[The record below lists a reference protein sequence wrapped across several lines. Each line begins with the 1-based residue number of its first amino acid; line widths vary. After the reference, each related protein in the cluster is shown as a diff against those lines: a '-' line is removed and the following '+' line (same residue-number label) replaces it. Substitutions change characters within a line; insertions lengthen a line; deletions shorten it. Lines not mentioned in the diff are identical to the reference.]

1 MGTWW
6 ARSVVRCSRLRG
18 RDGRG
23 YVSGS
28 RSRAL
33 TLHGALE
40 GASEGSHHEVLGIA
54 QGQPPL
60 PLHHGGGERGERGEV
75 ASVWHHLLRIQTAFS
90 ARRLTGA
97 KGRRPRSPVD
107 LERCRSRRCGRVGRR
122 ARLVSRAVGAWS
134 RAGPCATVPTRDNK
148 TRECQISFSHLARH
162 ASAPFIIVSCIFVW
176 YGQLE

>member
-107 LERCRSRRCGRVGRR
+107 LERYRSRRCGRVGRR
-122 ARLVSRAVGAWS
+122 AVRFAAVGASS

>member
-107 LERCRSRRCGRVGRR
+107 LERWRSRRCGRVGRR
-122 ARLVSRAVGAWS
+122 AVRFAAVGASS

-148 TRECQISFSHLARH
+148 TREPMTDQQSHLARH
-162 ASAPFIIVSCIFVW
+162 ASAPFIIVSFIFVW